1 MQPVNFDLPAVLDIQ
16 GKVKSLSIASQRHP
30 WILTAAAVNGQ
41 QRNDEP
47 MVSNRPKS
55 LPATTSNVARLPL
68 AGAVVARIHWS
79 DMRYLVVGTSGAG
92 KSTFAGKLAAATRC
106 PHIELDSHYWGPD
119 WKAVPPEQF
128 KRSVAAATQG
138 TCWVADGNYSAV
150 RGVLWSRA
158 THVVWLNYGRFT
170 VFSRLLW
177 RTLSRGI
184 ARTRLSHG
192 NRESLRMAFF
202 SRDSILLWSLSTYAK
217 NQEKFA
223 ALRGGDEFAHL
234 QWTEITEPSRATAF
248 LKDAAASSCR

>member
-1 MQPVNFDLPAVLDIQ
+1 
-16 GKVKSLSIASQRHP
+16 
-30 WILTAAAVNGQ
+30 
-41 QRNDEP
+41 
-47 MVSNRPKS
+47 
-55 LPATTSNVARLPL
+55 
-68 AGAVVARIHWS
+68 
-79 DMRYLVVGTSGAG
+79 MRYLVVGTSGAG

-128 KRSVAAATQG
+128 KRSVAEATRG

-202 SRDSILLWSLSTYAK
+202 SRNSILLWSLSTYAK
-217 NQEKFA
+217 NQAKFA
-223 ALRGGDEFAHL
+223 SLRGGDEFAWVTSHVFRKTAATIL
-234 QWTEITEPSRATAF
+234 DEAGLSARRVADQLGHARPSMTQDTYMGRKTVDRRAADALEGALGEP
-248 LKDAAASSCR
+248 KDDQAEDDEVE